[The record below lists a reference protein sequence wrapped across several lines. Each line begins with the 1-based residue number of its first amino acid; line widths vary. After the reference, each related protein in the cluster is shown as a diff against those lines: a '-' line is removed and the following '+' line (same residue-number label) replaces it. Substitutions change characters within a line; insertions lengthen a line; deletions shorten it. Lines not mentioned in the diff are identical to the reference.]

1 MDLFGRRV
9 IYTDETEITRDNI
22 LKVLSDAYTVHQ
34 INKQEIDY
42 LYRYYRGRQPILD
55 RTKDIRPEICNK
67 IVVNRANEIVSFKV
81 GYLIG
86 EPIQYVSRKP
96 KKSKAIIA
104 LNDTMYDIE
113 KANKDKLLSEW
124 NHICGTAYRYV
135 GLEDD
140 DLMTY
145 TLDPRYTF
153 VVYSKALG
161 NKPLLSGTY
170 IEDDSKNRT
179 YTCYSANHYWEI
191 NGESEIIRDEPTPYE
206 RLQIIEYPLNK
217 SRLGAFEIV
226 IGLLDAINETTSD
239 RVDGIE
245 QFIQALMVFKGVDI
259 EDEQFAKL
267 KELGGIK
274 VPIDGDVKYLIQ
286 EMNQT
291 QTQTL
296 IDDMYDTVLTI
307 CGMPNRNGGSSTSD
321 TGSAVIMRDGWS
333 SAEARAK
340 DSEDA
345 FKESERDFLKV
356 ALEIYNTV
364 HKTKLQ
370 YSDIDIRFTRRNYEN
385 IQLKAQVLT
394 TMLNNDKIHPR
405 LAFEHCGMFP
415 DSELAYEMS
424 MEYAEEQQKKLEAE
438 LMAREPMDATESDAD
453 VRENGSDNNDIES
466 NTD

>member
-22 LKVLSDAYTVHQ
+22 LKVLSNAYTVHE

-135 GLEDD
+135 GLEDG

-145 TLDPRYTF
+145 TLDPRYSY

-161 NKPLLSGTY
+161 NKPILSGTY
-170 IEDDSKNRT
+170 IEDDSKNRIH
-179 YTCYSANHYWEI
+179 TCYSANHYWEI
-191 NGESEIIRDEPTPYE
+191 EGESKIIREEPTPYD

-226 IGLLDAINETTSD
+226 IDLLDAINQTTSD

-364 HKTKLQ
+364 HRTNLQ

-438 LMAREPMDATESDAD
+438 LMAREPMDTTERDVD